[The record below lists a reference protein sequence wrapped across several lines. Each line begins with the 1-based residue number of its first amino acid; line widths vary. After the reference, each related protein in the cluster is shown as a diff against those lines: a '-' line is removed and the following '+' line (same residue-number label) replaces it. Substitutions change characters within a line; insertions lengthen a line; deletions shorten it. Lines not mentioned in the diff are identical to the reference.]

1 MDSTKGVTAQ
11 VIADTWDMYVTDWTN
26 RKYFSP
32 IVPAIS
38 SFLIENQCSGSLLD
52 LGSGNGAKSKFF
64 KELGFEVTG
73 IDGNR
78 NKLTRARTNYPEIN
92 FIEFQIDS
100 ELPFEDDSFDVI
112 FSCSVFQYIKHPEM
126 LRECRRILKKDGH
139 LILIENL
146 KNNPITLLGRSYLK
160 LRKYDYETYPWN
172 HFTLKEIRKISREFR
187 KSSFS
192 VYHLLSPL
200 AFLKP
205 LRGLQPYLYKM
216 DKWLLRAGIPK
227 SLAWLIL
234 FTAKNKKHTTHAFQ
248 KKTLPNQR
256 I

>member
-1 MDSTKGVTAQ
+1 MDSTRGVTAQ
-11 VIADTWDMYVTDWTN
+11 VIADTWDMYVTDWAN
-26 RKYFSP
+26 RKYFRP
-32 IVPAIS
+32 MVPSIS
-38 SFLIENQCSGSLLD
+38 SFLIENGCSGSLLD

-64 KELGFEVTG
+64 KEIGFEVTG
-73 IDGNR
+73 IDGSPS
-78 NKLTRARTNYPEIN
+78 KIKGAKANYPEIN
-92 FIEFQIDS
+92 FIEFQIGS
-100 ELPFEDDSFDVI
+100 ELPFEDDSFDVV

-126 LRECRRILKKDGH
+126 LQECRRILKKDGH

-146 KNNPITLLGRSYLK
+146 KNNPITLLGRGYLK
-160 LRKYDYETYPWN
+160 LKKHTYETYPWN
-172 HFTLKEIRKISREFR
+172 HFTLKEIHKISGEFNQP
-187 KSSFS
+187 SFS

-205 LRGLQPYLYKM
+205 LRGLQPFLHKI
-216 DKWLLRAGIPK
+216 DTWLLRTRITR

-234 FTAKNKKHTTHAFQ
+234 FTAKNKKTTHAFQ